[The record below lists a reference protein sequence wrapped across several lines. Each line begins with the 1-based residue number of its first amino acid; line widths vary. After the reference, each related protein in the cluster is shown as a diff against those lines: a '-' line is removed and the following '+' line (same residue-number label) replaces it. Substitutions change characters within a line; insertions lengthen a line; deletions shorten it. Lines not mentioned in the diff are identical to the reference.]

1 MKHTAHVTKDAEHD
15 PFDSTSYRVRIRN
28 ATDMPTG
35 LQQAMEKVHTS
46 TEKKSSTDRRDRDGT
61 IRCVEV

>member
-1 MKHTAHVTKDAEHD
+1 MKHTAHATTAAEHD

-28 ATDMPTG
+28 ATDKRTG

-46 TEKKSSTDRRDRDGT
+46 TEKK
-61 IRCVEV
+61 